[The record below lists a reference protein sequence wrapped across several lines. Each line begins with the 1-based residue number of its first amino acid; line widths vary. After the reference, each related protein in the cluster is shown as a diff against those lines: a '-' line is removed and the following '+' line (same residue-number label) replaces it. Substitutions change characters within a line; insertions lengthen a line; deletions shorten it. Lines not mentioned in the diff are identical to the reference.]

1 MLKIKTKLQSA
12 TIFKNA
18 NLLSLFSIGKKL
30 RENENLKNFNQFI
43 LQRGAR

>member
-1 MLKIKTKLQSA
+1 MLKNKTKLQSA

-30 RENENLKNFNQFI
+30 REKEFQSIHFAKRSKMI
-43 LQRGAR
+43 DG